1 MRRLAILGSTGS
13 IGVNTLEVVRESGGE
28 LSVWSLAAGQNLETL
43 ASQIVEF
50 RPQLVSVSSEEAALR
65 LERQLAALGAPSTRV
80 MHGPAGNLAVA
91 AADVVDTVVSAAV
104 GVAGL
109 EATYEAVRLGKR
121 VALANKE
128 VLVAAGKLVMAA
140 AERSGAL
147 LLPVDSEHNGMH
159 QCLRGAERRH
169 DVVRLI
175 LTASGG
181 PFRQTPR
188 EALGRVTPEQALRHP
203 TWNMGRRITINSAT
217 LMNKGF
223 EVIEACRLFG
233 FRPDQVDVVIHPQS
247 TVHAMIEFRDGSVI
261 AQLGVTD
268 MKMPIQYAL
277 YYPERRPCPENRRL
291 DWNTVRQWQF
301 EAPDAGKFPALGLAY
316 QALKSGGS
324 AGCTLNAADE
334 VAVAAFLAGRISFPA
349 MSAVVA
355 DTLSS
360 VPLRE
365 PQTIAEV
372 LAIDRMSR
380 ERAEQILTN
389 YEVEAGV
396 AS

>member
-28 LSVWSLAAGQNLETL
+28 LSVWSLAAGQNLDTL
-43 ASQIVEF
+43 TSQVLEF
-50 RPQLVSVSSEEAALR
+50 EPQLVSVANAEAAAQ
-65 LERQLAALGAPSTRV
+65 LERRLAALGAPKTKV
-80 MHGPAGNLAVA
+80 MYGPAGNLAA
-91 AADVVDTVVSAAV
+91 ATAEAVDTVVSAAV

-109 EATYEAVRLGKR
+109 EATYEAVRLSKR
-121 VALANKE
+121 IALANKE
-128 VLVAAGKLVMAA
+128 VLVAAGELVMAA

-159 QCLRGAERRH
+159 QCLLGAERRH
-169 DVVRLI
+169 EVRRLI

-181 PFRQTPR
+181 PFRKTPR
-188 EALGRVTPEQALRHP
+188 EALSSVTREQALRHP

-247 TVHAMIEFRDGSVI
+247 TVHAMIEFQDGSII

-277 YYPERRPCPENRRL
+277 YYPERRLCPENRKL
-291 DWNTVRQWQF
+291 DWKTVRQWDF
-301 EAPDAGKFPALGLAY
+301 EPPEAEKFPALGLAY
-316 QALKSGGS
+316 RAQESGGS

-334 VAVAAFLAGRISFPA
+334 VAVAAFLEGRISFPA
-349 MSAVVA
+349 MAAVVA

-360 VPLRE
+360 IPLQH

-372 LAIDRMSR
+372 LAIDRASR
-380 ERAEQILTN
+380 ERAGQILAN

-396 AS
+396 PS